1 MRFLHLTTFYPPYSF
16 GGDAMYIYRLAH
28 ALGDAGHEVDVV
40 HCVDAYHLLHPAEP
54 AIQFAPHPNVTVHGL
69 RSGYGWLSPLV
80 TQQTGR
86 LGLKEKRV
94 VELLNRKPYDVIH
107 YHNISL
113 LGPQALALQPARGRP
128 LKLYTTHEHWLICPT
143 HVLWKFNARTCE
155 KPECFKCSLVSK
167 KPPQLWRYT
176 SMLAK
181 AGAHIDKFVSPSRYT
196 AQMHAQ
202 RGFPYPVE
210 HLPYFIERADDDWK
224 NPAPR
229 PQARPY
235 FLFVGRLE
243 RIKGLD
249 TLIEAWRK
257 VGDIDLLVAGE
268 GTYGDGLRALAAHD
282 PRIKFLGA
290 LPQRELGRLYYHA
303 LALLAPSLT
312 VETFGII
319 LIEAFARK
327 TPVIVRD
334 LGALP
339 EVVHDSHGG
348 FVFRTE
354 LELID
359 AIQQLANN
367 AARRAE
373 LGENGYNA
381 FVRWWSRAAHLEM
394 YMDTLRALALEKLQA
409 VPWEIPNNH
418 DSNFLRLTAG
428 HPAALGRVS

>member
-1 MRFLHLTTFYPPYSF
+1 M
-16 GGDAMYIYRLAH
+16 
-28 ALGDAGHEVDVV
+28 
-40 HCVDAYHLLHPAEP
+40 
-54 AIQFAPHPNVTVHGL
+54 
-69 RSGYGWLSPLV
+69 
-80 TQQTGR
+80 
-86 LGLKEKRV
+86 K
-94 VELLNRKPYDVIH
+94 
-107 YHNISL
+107 
-113 LGPQALALQPARGRP
+113 PARGRP
-128 LKLYTTHEHWLICPT
+128 LKMYTTHEHWLICPT
-143 HVLWKFNARTCE
+143 HVLWKFNSRTCE

-176 SMLAK
+176 SMLAD
-181 AGAHIDKFVSPSRYT
+181 AGAHVDKFVSPSRYT

-210 HLPYFIERADDDWK
+210 QLPYFIDRADDDWQ

-229 PQARPY
+229 PHPRPY

-249 TLIEAWRK
+249 TLIHAWRH

-268 GTYGDGLRALAAHD
+268 GTYGETLRALAAND

-290 LPQRELGRLYYHA
+290 LPQRDLGGLYYHA
-303 LALLAPSLT
+303 LAVLVPSLT

-339 EVVHDSHGG
+339 EVVQDSRGG

-354 LELID
+354 AELID
-359 AIQQLANN
+359 ALGRLASN
-367 AARRAE
+367 AGLRAE
-373 LGENGYNA
+373 LGANGYNA
-381 FVRWWSRAAHLEM
+381 FVRWWSREAHLEM
-394 YMDTLRALALEKLQA
+394 YMNMLRTLALEKLQR
-409 VPWEIPNNH
+409 VPWE
-418 DSNFLRLTAG
+418 DSNVN
-428 HPAALGRVS
+428 AAAFPHAQLLQDPKGFQTILPSSHVT